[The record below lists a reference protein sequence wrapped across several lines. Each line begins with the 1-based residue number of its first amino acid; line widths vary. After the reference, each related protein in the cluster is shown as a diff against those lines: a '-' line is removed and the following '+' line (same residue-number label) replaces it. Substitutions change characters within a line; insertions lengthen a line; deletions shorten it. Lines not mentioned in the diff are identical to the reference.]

1 MSVHH
6 FKCDGDVA
14 STFATR
20 KNKKKNNKKYPYHRH
35 FCDPWNLGL
44 PFCKEVA
51 SLINSLKGVSEDYFD
66 DFIDQQIR
74 KNVDQGLK
82 GLSQVNGVPIM

>member
-1 MSVHH
+1 MSVRH
-6 FKCDGDVA
+6 FCDG
-14 STFATR
+14 SSLLRCGLTFATQ
-20 KNKKKNNKKYPYHRH
+20 KNNKKYHRH

-44 PFCKEVA
+44 PFCEEVA

>member
-1 MSVHH
+1 M
-6 FKCDGDVA
+6 A
-14 STFATR
+14 SLLRR
-20 KNKKKNNKKYPYHRH
+20 KKIKKKNNKKYHRH
-35 FCDPWNLGL
+35 FCDPWNLSL
-44 PFCKEVA
+44 PFCEEVA

-74 KNVDQGLK
+74 NNVDQGLK